1 MGIVQIN
8 CSYQYCSGFK
18 LTLDLVLRHSV
29 TVLIGPSGSG
39 KTTTL
44 NLIAGLLR
52 PQEGCITM
60 FDRVLV
66 QTDKKLFI
74 PPEDRGIGY
83 VFQDYQLFP
92 HLTVEQNLNFGSRR
106 SVESRIPIAKV
117 TEVLKLKDLLHR
129 FPSTLSGGQKQRVA
143 LGRAILSSPR
153 ILLLDEPVSAIDHE
167 HRHSVLEFLSD
178 AIDEFKIPTI
188 LVSHDR
194 ECFRKIADE
203 ELTIG

>member
-1 MGIVQIN
+1 MGILQIK
-8 CSYQYCSGFK
+8 CSYQYGSGFK
-18 LTLDLVLRHSV
+18 LTLDLALQHPV

-39 KTTTL
+39 KTTTI
-44 NLIAGLLR
+44 NLIAGLLC
-52 PQEGCITM
+52 PQEGSITM
-60 FDRVLV
+60 LDKVLV
-66 QTDKKLFI
+66 QSQKKVFV
-74 PPEDRGIGY
+74 PPEQRSVGY

-92 HLTVEQNLNFGSRR
+92 HLTVEKNLRFGERR
-106 SVESRIPIAKV
+106 SIESRIPFARV
-117 TEVLKLKDLLHR
+117 AEVLKLKELLPR

-153 ILLLDEPVSAIDHE
+153 LLLLDEPLSAIDHE
-167 HRHSVLEFLSD
+167 HRQSVLEFLSD
-178 AIDEFKIPTI
+178 AIDKFKIPTI